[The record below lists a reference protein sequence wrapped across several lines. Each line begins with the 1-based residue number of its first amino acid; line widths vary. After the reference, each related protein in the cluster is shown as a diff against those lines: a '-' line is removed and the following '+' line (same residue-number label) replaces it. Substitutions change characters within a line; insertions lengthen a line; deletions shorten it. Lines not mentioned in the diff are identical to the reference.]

1 VAEAGPGWVDN
12 ARIGDGMNSL
22 AWAAREAR
30 TTPDGAL
37 VLMHGRGTSEQDLA
51 GLFDLLD
58 PEGRL
63 HCAAPR
69 GPLQIPGQPGN
80 HWYVV
85 ERVGYPDPRT
95 FERSRL
101 LLSDWL
107 AAVLESV
114 DVPAERAVL
123 GGFSQGT
130 VMAYTLGLGKGS
142 PIPAG
147 ILALS
152 GFIPTV
158 EGWESDLESRRGL
171 PVLISHGA
179 RDPVIGVDFAR
190 AARELLDAGG
200 LEVTYRESP
209 GGHQIDGPTI
219 DAAREW
225 LERAVPRQPL

>member
-1 VAEAGPGWVDN
+1 MQQERA
-12 ARIGDGMNSL
+12 SL
-22 AWAAREAR
+22 AAIARPPATAA
-30 TTPDGAL
+30 DGAL
-37 VLMHGRGTSEQDLA
+37 VLMHGRGTSEHDLA

-80 HWYVV
+80 HWYLV
-85 ERVGYPDPRT
+85 ERVGYPDPPT
-95 FERSRL
+95 FEQSRQL
-101 LLSDWL
+101 LASWL
-107 AAVLESV
+107 EAFLGSV
-114 DVPAERAVL
+114 GVPADRAVL

-142 PIPAG
+142 PVPAG

-152 GFIPTV
+152 GFVPTV
-158 EGWESDLESRRGL
+158 AGWEPDLESRRGL
-171 PVLISHGA
+171 PVFISHGS
-179 RDPVIGVDFAR
+179 RDPVIDVAFAR
-190 AARELLDAGG
+190 AARELLEPGG
-200 LEVTYRESP
+200 LDVSYRESP
-209 GGHQIDGPTI
+209 AAHQIDGPAI

>member
-1 VAEAGPGWVDN
+1 MEN
-12 ARIGDGMNSL
+12 ARITDPNDTLVSV
-22 AWAAREAR
+22 AREAR
-30 TTPDGAL
+30 TGPDGAL
-37 VLMHGRGTSEQDLA
+37 VLLHGRGTSEQDLA
-51 GLFDLLD
+51 PLFDVLD

-85 ERVGYPDPRT
+85 ERVGFPERQT
-95 FERSRL
+95 FERSRQ

-107 AAVLESV
+107 QGVLESAEV
-114 DVPAERAVL
+114 APERAVI

-130 VMAYTLGLGKGS
+130 VMAYALGLDAS
-142 PIPAG
+142 LPSPAG

-152 GFIPTV
+152 GFVPTV
-158 EGWESDLESRRGL
+158 EGWEPDLASRRGL
-171 PVLISHGA
+171 PVFISHGS
-179 RDPVIGVDFAR
+179 RDPVIDVAFAR
-190 AARELLDAGG
+190 AARELLERGG
-200 LEVTYRESP
+200 LDVSYRESP
-209 GGHQIDGPTI
+209 AGHQIDGPTL

>member
-1 VAEAGPGWVDN
+1 MAEADPRWVDN
-12 ARIGDGMNSL
+12 ARIVDGIDSL
-22 AWAAREAR
+22 AWAARAAR

-37 VLMHGRGTSEQDLA
+37 VLMHGRGTSEHDLA

-85 ERVGYPDPRT
+85 ERVGYPDQPT
-95 FERSRL
+95 FERSER

-107 AAVLESV
+107 AAFLESV
-114 DVPAERAVL
+114 DVPAERAAL

-158 EGWESDLESRRGL
+158 EGWEPDLEPRRGL
-171 PVLISHGA
+171 PVLISHGV

-190 AARELLDAGG
+190 TARDRLEAGG
-200 LEVTYRESP
+200 LEVSYRESP